1 MLVLR
6 KPDEIDQGDDIK
18 RQHHGKR
25 DMHLRR
31 YVHVRILS
39 RFFWNSLSAL
49 PVRSAGPPRSLDCTR
64 SFVSPAQPL
73 RDCTHLNRAFS
84 LRHVGFRMLCAQWI
98 EGAFGLDWI
107 RFMER

>member
-6 KPDEIDQGDDIK
+6 KPDEIGQGDDIK

-39 RFFWNSLSAL
+39 QRAWHFLERGITFAKRHAS
-49 PVRSAGPPRSLDCTR
+49 VEGGTGRGRCEPRPGMPS
-64 SFVSPAQPL
+64 
-73 RDCTHLNRAFS
+73 
-84 LRHVGFRMLCAQWI
+84 G
-98 EGAFGLDWI
+98 
-107 RFMER
+107 